1 MDQNEDTLEE
11 QQDQTQDILQEPR
24 TLPNDTLTT
33 IPQQNRNNIVLD
45 ILSTVPDETSIK
57 KPQT

>member
-11 QQDQTQDILQEPR
+11 QQFQTQDILQERR

-33 IPQQNRNNIVLD
+33 IPQQNRNNIV
-45 ILSTVPDETSIK
+45 
-57 KPQT
+57 